1 MFYLK
6 RILNCCHD
14 PTTFASIAYRAIY
27 HGTVA
32 HHIGISTLVCGQCIV
47 SSIPSHCGLGS
58 CRRKE
63 LEFPGL
69 SPKWQAVSLYPQR
82 LETAAPGVA
91 GNRSFCLLGQRP
103 KPFEP
108 HLRCGATH
116 SVPECRCPRL
126 RRERRD
132 LRPLESQRAAVS
144 RPCRKTKNGAEQ
156 HS

>member
-103 KPFEP
+103 KPFEQP
-108 HLRCGATH
+108 RCRGWLRVRFPNAV
-116 SVPECRCPRL
+116 VPVEQGQAGPT
-126 RRERRD
+126 
-132 LRPLESQRAAVS
+132 PLEKTGKTANPFIAA
-144 RPCRKTKNGAEQ
+144 AIE
-156 HS
+156 